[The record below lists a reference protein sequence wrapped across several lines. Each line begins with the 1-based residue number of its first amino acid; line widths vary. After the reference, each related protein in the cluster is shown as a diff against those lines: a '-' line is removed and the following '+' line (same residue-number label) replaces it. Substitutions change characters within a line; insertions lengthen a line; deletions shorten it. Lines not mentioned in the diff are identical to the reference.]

1 MFGIGN
7 VFNPATIFGT
17 MMGGP
22 IGAILAQALQQVV
35 SQVVQEIIQKAG
47 EQLGLPQQFI
57 DMAQG
62 AAAGGLGDS
71 QGAARNLQEAI
82 SGFVGAT
89 GATGAAAGALEREAG
104 NSVQNFIDEQAAT
117 MARNVGRE
125 ASESSGSGTSATKA
139 RGSVLMKIA
148 LALGRAMDNKVDQM
162 ANKAT
167 ELESMGE
174 ITGKNTSKYNA
185 ASAEMSALG
194 QELKI
199 VGEALNNTLK
209 SIGDASSSLARKQ

>member
-7 VFNPATIFGT
+7 VFNPATIFGS
-17 MMGGP
+17 MLGGP
-22 IGAILAQALQQVV
+22 IGAIVAQALQQVV

-62 AAAGGLGDS
+62 AAAGSLGDS
-71 QGAARNLQEAI
+71 QGATRNLQEAI

-89 GATGAAAGALEREAG
+89 GATGAAAGTLQREAT
-104 NSVQNFIDEQAAT
+104 STVQEFINQQASDLARAAADEGAET
-117 MARNVGRE
+117 SGRT
-125 ASESSGSGTSATKA
+125 AGTGGKG
-139 RGSVLMKIA
+139 GSVLMRIA
-148 LALGRAMDNKVDQM
+148 LALGSAMDKKVDQM
-162 ANKAT
+162 AANADK
-167 ELESMGE
+167 LESMGE
-174 ITGKNTSKYNA
+174 IDGKNTSQYQA
-185 ASAEMSALG
+185 LSAEMNALG

-209 SIGDASSSLARKQ
+209 SIGEASSSLARKQ